1 MRSVVVSHRSAQAPS
16 APVLSETT
24 SSIMRPTA
32 IILGLVAATTAA
44 VLPAGPE
51 HLPLGEIGWEG
62 VVIPGEPAVEV
73 WGWSF
78 EVD

>member
-1 MRSVVVSHRSAQAPS
+1 
-16 APVLSETT
+16 
-24 SSIMRPTA
+24 MRPTA